1 MIAKRS
7 HEGWFQRRN
16 LTCRRRFMKRR
27 NLIHSNPK
35 VSEKR
40 SNLRRNLT
48 PAEALLW
55 KNLQKSQL
63 DGRKF
68 RRQHSIGPYI
78 VDFYCPEFRV
88 AVEVDGAKHVT
99 QLGSEEDS
107 NRDKFLGKLNVR
119 VLRFENRLVFESLD
133 LVLNTI
139 RAALEPPPV

>member
-1 MIAKRS
+1 M
-7 HEGWFQRRN
+7 
-16 LTCRRRFMKRR
+16 RRFMKRR

-40 SNLRRNLT
+40 INLRRNLT

-88 AVEVDGAKHVT
+88 AVELDGASHMT
-99 QLGSEEDS
+99 LIGSEEDGK
-107 NRDKFLGKLNVR
+107 RHEFLAKLNVR
-119 VLRFENRLVFESLD
+119 VIRFENRLVFESLE
-133 LVLNTI
+133 LVLNAI
-139 RAALEPPPV
+139 RAALEPPLV

>member
-1 MIAKRS
+1 MIAERS

-16 LTCRRRFMKRR
+16 LTCMRRFMKRR

-40 SNLRRNLT
+40 INLRRNLT

-88 AVEVDGAKHVT
+88 AVELDGASHMT
-99 QLGSEEDS
+99 LIGSEEDGK
-107 NRDKFLGKLNVR
+107 RDEFLAKLNVR
-119 VLRFENRLVFESLD
+119 VIRFENRLVFESLE
-133 LVLNTI
+133 LVLNAI
-139 RAALEPPPV
+139 RAALEPPLV